1 MDRSLTT
8 LRRLTKKELEELP
21 AEKLLNMD
29 GLVPLSK
36 ACKRFGLN
44 TKQIRNA
51 TRKLSEE
58 EQLEQLGVIN
68 IREENAKYPKV
79 FVVLGKMKDL
89 LELFNLDKPEYLSL
103 ADHDFMD
110 EPEPPEGWY
119 KLGDVL
125 YHYPLLRTQLEG
137 LKQSRWFRSDYD
149 LVHLPGAL
157 TLFEE

>member
-1 MDRSLTT
+1 MT
-8 LRRLTKKELEELP
+8 LRRLTKKEFEELP

-51 TRKLSEE
+51 ARNLSEE

-68 IREENAKYPKV
+68 VREENAKYPKV
-79 FVVLGKMKDL
+79 FVILRKMKDL
-89 LELFNLDKPEYLSL
+89 MKRFDPDKPETLSL

-119 KLGDVL
+119 KLGEVL
-125 YHYPLLRTQLEG
+125 HHYPLLRTQLEV
-137 LKQSRWFRSDYD
+137 LKQSRWFRGDYD

>member
-1 MDRSLTT
+1 VDRRLVTS
-8 LRRLTKKELEELP
+8 RRLTKKEFEELP
-21 AEKLLNMD
+21 IEKLLAMD

-51 TRKLSEE
+51 TRKLSDE

-68 IREENAKYPKV
+68 VREENAKYPKV
-79 FVVLGKMKDL
+79 FVLLRKMTDL
-89 LELFNLDKPEYLSL
+89 LARFNPDKPETLSL
-103 ADHDFMD
+103 TDHDFLN

-119 KLGDVL
+119 KLEEVL
-125 YHYPLLRTQLEG
+125 YHYPLLRTQLEV
-137 LKQSRWFRSDYD
+137 LKQSRWFRSDYN
-149 LVHLPGAL
+149 LVHLPDAL